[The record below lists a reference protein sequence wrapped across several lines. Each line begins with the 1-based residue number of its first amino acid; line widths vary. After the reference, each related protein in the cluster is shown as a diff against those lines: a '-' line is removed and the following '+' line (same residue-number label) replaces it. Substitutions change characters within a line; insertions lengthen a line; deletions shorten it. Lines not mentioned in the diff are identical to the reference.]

1 MTTTSQIPDE
11 VVGFILSEDGF
22 DLRED
27 VKSWRQWR
35 KLPVDDTPALMGEAL
50 WSLWTL
56 HPEFRSLFDYRMRV
70 SKRFAGAPLVLPNY
84 KRATDLYFYP
94 ESLGPR
100 CRIQHGHST
109 WIMGRIG
116 SDFLVRHNCTIGH
129 HPTRGA
135 PTIGNNVSI
144 GTGAVVFGN
153 AVIGN
158 NVSIGPN
165 AVVDGDVPD
174 DHLVFAPRPIIR
186 PRKRPVP
193 PMQQQPSGEGAAK
206 PVPAQ
211 PAEAKPAAP
220 TEAKAPETPASAP
233 TQAPAS
239 ETAG

>member
-1 MTTTSQIPDE
+1 MSTTSLIPEEVIAFVLSDE
-11 VVGFILSEDGF
+11 GF

-27 VKSWRQWR
+27 VKSWRNWR
-35 KLPVDDTPALMGEAL
+35 RLPVDDTPALMTEAL

-56 HPEFRSLFDYRMRV
+56 HPEFRSLADYRLRA
-70 SKRFAGAPLVLPNY
+70 SQRFAAAPAILPNY
-84 KRATDLYFYP
+84 RRATDLYFYP

-116 SDFLVRHNCTIGH
+116 SDFMVRHNCTIGH

-135 PTIGNNVSI
+135 PTIGNTVSV
-144 GTGAVVFGN
+144 GTGAVIFGN

-174 DHLVFAPRPIIR
+174 DHLVFAPRPVIR
-186 PRKRPVP
+186 PRRPQAAPAPAVGP
-193 PMQQQPSGEGAAK
+193 PPAAAAPQPGA
-206 PVPAQ
+206 PVSPPA
-211 PAEAKPAAP
+211 PAPAAP
-220 TEAKAPETPASAP
+220 PTAPAPVQARQPETAR
-233 TQAPAS
+233 
-239 ETAG
+239 